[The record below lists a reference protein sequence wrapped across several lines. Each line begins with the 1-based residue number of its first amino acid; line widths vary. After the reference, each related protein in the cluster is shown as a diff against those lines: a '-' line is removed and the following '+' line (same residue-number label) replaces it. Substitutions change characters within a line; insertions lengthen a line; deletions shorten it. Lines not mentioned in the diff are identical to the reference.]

1 MWNNQLFIKIYCL
14 FYIRMTLTKMH
25 GVSGLFVLLVIIL
38 MVKPI
43 FYNNMYNNVLGRV
56 VLIAILL
63 FFATNSVTLGLL
75 VALIIIIGTNISF
88 VEGMKNSGLLE
99 DSINKN
105 SSNNQV
111 SDQTISEKS
120 DVNNNTNSDIKSSDK
135 GKFDDSVNKAISRL
149 NGNGITIGDD
159 SQQIST
165 NIAPIQVTT
174 SNYKMSNKGNGVDRI
189 TLAESMMS
197 MDSKIM
203 PINKEVF
210 KGGDV
215 AAAEPNICKEGY
227 MSLVH

>member
-14 FYIRMTLTKMH
+14 FYIRMILTKMH

-56 VLIAILL
+56 VLIAFLL

-75 VALIIIIGTNISF
+75 FALIIIIGTNISF
-88 VEGMKNSGLLE
+88 VEGMSNNDSSSDLPKDKINNGSSGNE
-99 DSINKN
+99 
-105 SSNNQV
+105 SSNP
-111 SDQTISEKS
+111 KS
-120 DVNNNTNSDIKSSDK
+120 NKSNDNSNIKSNDK
-135 GKFDDSVNKAISRL
+135 GKIDDPVNKAISQL
-149 NGNGITIGDD
+149 NGDGITIGDD
-159 SQQIST
+159 SQSIST

-174 SNYKMSNKGNGVDRI
+174 SNYKKNNKGNGVDRI
-189 TLAESMMS
+189 TLTETMRPMNSN
-197 MDSKIM
+197 IM
-203 PINKEVF
+203 PIDRESF

-227 MSLVH
+227 MSLVR

>member
-1 MWNNQLFIKIYCL
+1 
-14 FYIRMTLTKMH
+14 MTLTKMH

-43 FYNNMYNNVLGRV
+43 FYNNMYKNVLGRV

-88 VEGMKNSGLLE
+88 VEGMKNGDLPS
-99 DSINKN
+99 DSLRHG

-111 SDQTISEKS
+111 NNQTISAESNDKS
-120 DVNNNTNSDIKSSDK
+120 NAQSDILPGDQPGIKSKNDNDAIS
-135 GKFDDSVNKAISRL
+135 KAISQL
-149 NGNGITIGDD
+149 GGKGVTIGDD
-159 SQQIST
+159 SQSIST

-174 SNYKMSNKGNGVDRI
+174 SNYKKNNKGNGVDRI
-189 TLAESMMS
+189 TLSETMMS
-197 MDSKIM
+197 MDSNIM
-203 PINKEVF
+203 PIDREAF

-215 AAAEPNICKEGY
+215 EAAEPSVCKEGY
-227 MSLVH
+227 MSLFH

>member
-1 MWNNQLFIKIYCL
+1 
-14 FYIRMTLTKMH
+14 
-25 GVSGLFVLLVIIL
+25 

-63 FFATNSVTLGLL
+63 FCATNSVTLGLL

-88 VEGMKNSGLLE
+88 VEGMKNDDTSSDMPKDIRHN
-99 DSINKN
+99 DSSDNDV
-105 SSNNQV
+105 SN
-111 SDQTISEKS
+111 QTISEES
-120 DVNNNTNSDIKSSDK
+120 NDQSNDQSNIQSSDK
-135 GKFDDSVNKAISRL
+135 GKIDNSVNKAISRL
-149 NGNGITIGDD
+149 GGNGITIGDD

-174 SNYKMSNKGNGVDRI
+174 SNYKKSNKGNGVDRI
-189 TLAESMMS
+189 TLSESMMS
-197 MDSKIM
+197 MDSNIM
-203 PINKEVF
+203 PIDRESF

-227 MSLVH
+227 MSLVR

>member
-1 MWNNQLFIKIYCL
+1 
-14 FYIRMTLTKMH
+14 MTLTKMH

-63 FFATNSVTLGLL
+63 FCATNSVTLGLL

-88 VEGMKNSGLLE
+88 VEGMKN
-99 DSINKN
+99 DDT
-105 SSNNQV
+105 SSDMPKDIIHNGSSDNDV
-111 SDQTISEKS
+111 SNQTISEES
-120 DVNNNTNSDIKSSDK
+120 NDQSNIKSSDK
-135 GKFDDSVNKAISRL
+135 GKIDNSVNKAISRL

-174 SNYKMSNKGNGVDRI
+174 SNYKKSNKGNGVDRI

-197 MDSKIM
+197 MDSNIM
-203 PINKEVF
+203 PIDRDVF

-227 MSLVH
+227 MSLVR

>member
-1 MWNNQLFIKIYCL
+1 
-14 FYIRMTLTKMH
+14 MTLTKMH

-88 VEGMKNSGLLE
+88 VEGMKNDDMPKDKIRHG
-99 DSINKN
+99 
-105 SSNNQV
+105 SSNNES
-111 SDQTISEKS
+111 SDQTISEES
-120 DVNNNTNSDIKSSDK
+120 NAQSDIKSNHK
-135 GKFDDSVNKAISRL
+135 GKIDDSIDKSISRL
-149 NGNGITIGDD
+149 GVNGITIGDD
-159 SQQIST
+159 SQSIST
-165 NIAPIQVTT
+165 TIAPIQVTT
-174 SNYKMSNKGNGVDRI
+174 SNYKKSNKGNGVDRI

-197 MDSKIM
+197 MDSNIM
-203 PINKEVF
+203 PIDREAF

-215 AAAEPNICKEGY
+215 SAAEPNICKEGY
-227 MSLVH
+227 MSLVR

>member
-1 MWNNQLFIKIYCL
+1 
-14 FYIRMTLTKMH
+14 MTLTKMH

-63 FFATNSVTLGLL
+63 FCATNSVTLGLL

-88 VEGMKNSGLLE
+88 VEGMKNDDTSSDMPKDIIHN
-99 DSINKN
+99 DSSDNDV
-105 SSNNQV
+105 SN
-111 SDQTISEKS
+111 QTISEES
-120 DVNNNTNSDIKSSDK
+120 NDQSNDQSNIQSSDK
-135 GKFDDSVNKAISRL
+135 GKIDNSVNKAISRL
-149 NGNGITIGDD
+149 GGNGITIGDD

-174 SNYKMSNKGNGVDRI
+174 SNYKKSNKGNGVDRI

-197 MDSKIM
+197 MDSNIM
-203 PINKEVF
+203 PIDRDVF

-227 MSLVH
+227 MSLVR

>member
-1 MWNNQLFIKIYCL
+1 
-14 FYIRMTLTKMH
+14 MTLTKMH

-63 FFATNSVTLGLL
+63 FCATNSVTLGLL

-88 VEGMKNSGLLE
+88 VEGMKNDDTSSDMPSDNIHH
-99 DSINKN
+99 DSSDNDV
-105 SSNNQV
+105 SN
-111 SDQTISEKS
+111 QTISEES
-120 DVNNNTNSDIKSSDK
+120 NDQSNIKSSDK
-135 GKFDDSVNKAISRL
+135 GKIDNSVNKAISRL

-174 SNYKMSNKGNGVDRI
+174 SNYKKSNKGNGVDRI

-197 MDSKIM
+197 MDSNIM
-203 PINKEVF
+203 PIDRDVF

-227 MSLVH
+227 MSLVR

>member
-1 MWNNQLFIKIYCL
+1 
-14 FYIRMTLTKMH
+14 MTLTKMH

-43 FYNNMYNNVLGRV
+43 FYNNMYKNVLGRV

-88 VEGMKNSGLLE
+88 VEGMKNDDMPKDKIRHG
-99 DSINKN
+99 

-111 SDQTISEKS
+111 SDQTRSDKS
-120 DVNNNTNSDIKSSDK
+120 SVNNDTNSNIKSSDK
-135 GKFDDSVNKAISRL
+135 GKVDDSVDKAML
-149 NGNGITIGDD
+149 QLVGNGITIGDD
-159 SQQIST
+159 SQSIST

-174 SNYKMSNKGNGVDRI
+174 NNYKKSNKGNGVDRI

-197 MDSKIM
+197 MDSNIM
-203 PINKEVF
+203 PIDREAF

-227 MSLVH
+227 MSLVR

>member
-1 MWNNQLFIKIYCL
+1 
-14 FYIRMTLTKMH
+14 MTLTKMH

-88 VEGMKNSGLLE
+88 VEGMKNNDTSGGNSGNMPK
-99 DSINKN
+99 DKINN
-105 SSNNQV
+105 GSSDDESDNQS
-111 SDQTISEKS
+111 SDQSNDQSNI
-120 DVNNNTNSDIKSSDK
+120 NSSDK
-135 GKFDDSVNKAISRL
+135 GKIDDSVNKAISRL

-174 SNYKMSNKGNGVDRI
+174 SNYKKSNKGNGVDRI

-197 MDSKIM
+197 MDSNIM
-203 PINKEVF
+203 PIDREAF

-227 MSLVH
+227 MSLVR

>member
-1 MWNNQLFIKIYCL
+1 
-14 FYIRMTLTKMH
+14 MTLTKMH

-63 FFATNSVTLGLL
+63 FCATNSVTLGLL

-88 VEGMKNSGLLE
+88 VEGMKNDDTSSDMPKDIIHN
-99 DSINKN
+99 DSSDNDV
-105 SSNNQV
+105 SN
-111 SDQTISEKS
+111 QTISEES
-120 DVNNNTNSDIKSSDK
+120 NDQSNIQSSDK
-135 GKFDDSVNKAISRL
+135 GKIDNSVNKAISRL

-174 SNYKMSNKGNGVDRI
+174 SNYKKSNKGNGVDRI

-197 MDSKIM
+197 MDSNIM
-203 PINKEVF
+203 PIDRDVF

-227 MSLVH
+227 MSLVR

>member
-1 MWNNQLFIKIYCL
+1 
-14 FYIRMTLTKMH
+14 MTLTKMH

-43 FYNNMYNNVLGRV
+43 FYNNMYKNVLGRV

-88 VEGMKNSGLLE
+88 VEGMKNGNMPG
-99 DSINKN
+99 DKIRNG
-105 SSNNQV
+105 SSNNDV
-111 SDQTISEKS
+111 SNQTISEES
-120 DVNNNTNSDIKSSDK
+120 SVNSDIQSSDK
-135 GKFDDSVNKAISRL
+135 GKIDDSVNKAISRL

-174 SNYKMSNKGNGVDRI
+174 SNYKKINKGNGVDRI
-189 TLAESMMS
+189 TLTESMMS
-197 MDSKIM
+197 MDSNII
-203 PINKEVF
+203 PIDRDVF

-227 MSLVH
+227 MSLVR

>member
-1 MWNNQLFIKIYCL
+1 
-14 FYIRMTLTKMH
+14 MTLTKMH

-88 VEGMKNSGLLE
+88 VEGMKNNDTSSDMPK
-99 DSINKN
+99 DSIHNG
-105 SSNNQV
+105 SSDNDV
-111 SDQTISEKS
+111 SNQTISEE
-120 DVNNNTNSDIKSSDK
+120 SDIQSNDK
-135 GKFDDSVNKAISRL
+135 GKIDNSVNKAISRL
-149 NGNGITIGDD
+149 GGNGVTIGDD
-159 SQQIST
+159 SQSIST

-174 SNYKMSNKGNGVDRI
+174 SNYKKSNKGNGVDRI

-197 MDSKIM
+197 MDSNIM
-203 PINKEVF
+203 PIDREVF

-227 MSLVH
+227 MSLVR

>member
-1 MWNNQLFIKIYCL
+1 
-14 FYIRMTLTKMH
+14 MTLTKMH

-63 FFATNSVTLGLL
+63 FCATNSVTLGLL

-88 VEGMKNSGLLE
+88 VEGMKNDDTSSDMPKDIIHN
-99 DSINKN
+99 DSSDNDV
-105 SSNNQV
+105 SN
-111 SDQTISEKS
+111 QTISEES
-120 DVNNNTNSDIKSSDK
+120 NDQSNDQSNIQSSDK
-135 GKFDDSVNKAISRL
+135 GKIDNSVNKAISRL
-149 NGNGITIGDD
+149 GGNGITIGDD

-174 SNYKMSNKGNGVDRI
+174 SNYKKSNKGNGVDRI
-189 TLAESMMS
+189 TLSESMMS
-197 MDSKIM
+197 MDSNIM
-203 PINKEVF
+203 PIDRESF

-227 MSLVH
+227 MSLVR

>member
-1 MWNNQLFIKIYCL
+1 
-14 FYIRMTLTKMH
+14 MTLTKMH

-63 FFATNSVTLGLL
+63 FCATNSVTLGLL

-88 VEGMKNSGLLE
+88 VEGMKNDDTSSDMPKDIIHN
-99 DSINKN
+99 DSSDNDV
-105 SSNNQV
+105 SN
-111 SDQTISEKS
+111 QTISEES
-120 DVNNNTNSDIKSSDK
+120 NDQSNDQSNIQSSDK
-135 GKFDDSVNKAISRL
+135 GKIDNSVNKAISRL
-149 NGNGITIGDD
+149 NGNVITIGDD

-174 SNYKMSNKGNGVDRI
+174 SNYKKSNKGNGVDRI

-197 MDSKIM
+197 MDSNIM
-203 PINKEVF
+203 PIDRDVF

-227 MSLVH
+227 MSLVR